1 MRWISF
7 ANVAFHAMKGAA
19 PLWKNADSD
28 TKISM
33 TRLLYD
39 QVFSSGNPHKTGY
52 ISSNALDAKRE
63 KKKTCN
69 DHCLSP
75 QFVARMIYDNPDVW
89 LTDFEK
95 FKNLFF
101 LCCQTIVV
109 TSKENTE
116 LSNLTSNKNGKL
128 EIKVATHLKYE
139 HCNITLFHPKK
150 GIVKNPFLDIL
161 PDELIEYEKQYLT
174 S

>member
-7 ANVAFHAMKGAA
+7 ANVAFHAMKGAS

-39 QVFSSGNPHKTGY
+39 QVFSSGNPYKTGY
-52 ISSNALDAKRE
+52 ISSSALDARRE

-150 GIVKNPFLDIL
+150 GLVKNPFLDIL

>member
-7 ANVAFHAMKGAA
+7 ANVAFHAMRGAA
-19 PLWKNADSD
+19 PLWENADSD
-28 TKISM
+28 TRISM

-109 TSKENTE
+109 T
-116 LSNLTSNKNGKL
+116 
-128 EIKVATHLKYE
+128 
-139 HCNITLFHPKK
+139 FHPKK
-150 GIVKNPFLDIL
+150 GLVKNPFLDLL
-161 PDELIEYEKQYLT
+161 PDELIEYEKQYLV

>member
-1 MRWISF
+1 
-7 ANVAFHAMKGAA
+7 
-19 PLWKNADSD
+19 
-28 TKISM
+28 M
-33 TRLLYD
+33 T
-39 QVFSSGNPHKTGY
+39 
-52 ISSNALDAKRE
+52 NALDAKRE

-150 GIVKNPFLDIL
+150 GLVKNPFLDLL
-161 PDELIEYEKQYLT
+161 PDELIEYEKQYLV